1 MSTEIR
7 SLEDVPRI
15 GGKMARRFVEHFGT
29 EELALEAIV
38 GGDIASISEVDGIG
52 QRYAVSLVHDVRSR
66 KDGVDVSDFLKTK
79 EAMDVYEKLL
89 DIIKTFAHT
98 DYARDKLNIF
108 FPYPSSK
115 LEMIREMRESMSSYM
130 DTAEVLEDEPS
141 IIPLLQ
147 KVKQLNFK
155 YNLPKVRDRVI
166 ITGDHETYEYSR
178 SRFGNLLDVQLVR
191 SLSEFIDIARG
202 YSHVIVADDTYLSFE
217 FPEDVSPEFF
227 SDIEKV
233 ADWKIIPE
241 KDIISFSK
249 NLESII
255 SAIEVVKLL
264 RSKGIDFM
272 GSVSDDDIDVLSSA
286 LAVIDEDGNIMQGTD
301 EEVDRLNF
309 IIENLAQYV
318 SDEVKD
324 ANLKLDEYLK
334 KSELTLN
341 GQDMLK
347 VMKGSVELKELL
359 GRTLHSS
366 YHSVVKECSDK
377 LCTGLGLVRKES
389 LLIDS
394 FFPEEIAHPLE
405 VNPEMVSSFRQ
416 YVIQQ
421 VSRNQVEHKREIARL
436 LFSYLDTARNM
447 VRSVLEFDVG
457 FSIGC
462 FARVYGLVMPELLD
476 DTGLGFEDGRNLFLL
491 SRHGAVV
498 PINYSIGNNS
508 FSPDDDSRV
517 VLLSGVN
524 SGGKTSMLELLAQ
537 SVILA
542 HMGFPVPASTLQVSL
557 TDGFY
562 YFAKSK
568 GTLDA
573 GAFETTLK
581 EFSIVADDS
590 SKMVLVDELESIT
603 EPGASAKIIAGI
615 LEVLSENENSMAVF
629 VSHLSELILESTDR
643 DIRVD
648 GIEASGLDADL
659 NLVVDRS
666 PRYNYIARS
675 TPELIVERLSR
686 KTDGAEQAFYDRLK
700 SKF

>member
-1 MSTEIR
+1 MSTDIR

-38 GGDIASISEVDGIG
+38 GGDIASISQVDGIG

-66 KDGVDVSDFLKTK
+66 SDGVNVSDFLKTK

-89 DIIKTFAHT
+89 DIIRTFAHT
-98 DYARDKLNIF
+98 AYARDKLNVF

-115 LEMIREMRESMSSYM
+115 LDMIQEMRSSVSSYM
-130 DTAEVLEDEPS
+130 DSAKALGDEPRM
-141 IIPLLQ
+141 IPLLQ
-147 KVKQLNFK
+147 KVKQLNFR
-155 YNLPKVRDRVI
+155 YTLPKIRDRVI
-166 ITGDHETYEYSR
+166 ITGDQDVFEYSR
-178 SRFGNLLDVQLVR
+178 EYFGSLVDVQLVR
-191 SLSEFIDIARG
+191 SLSEFIDVARG

-217 FPEDVSPEFF
+217 LPEDLKPEFI

-233 ADWKIIPE
+233 PEWRIVPEVNIIA
-241 KDIISFSK
+241 FSK
-249 NLESII
+249 NLESI
-255 SAIEVVKLL
+255 SSSIEVVELL
-264 RSKGIDFM
+264 RSKGIKFM
-272 GSVSDDDIDVLSSA
+272 ESVSEDDIGILGSTLA
-286 LAVIDEDGNIMQGTD
+286 LIDDDGNIIQGTD

-309 IIENLAQYV
+309 AIENIVQYV
-318 SDEVKD
+318 SDEVKA

-334 KSELTLN
+334 NSELTLN

-359 GRTLHSS
+359 GRKLHSS
-366 YHSVVKECSDK
+366 YHSVIKECNVNICSR
-377 LCTGLGLVRKES
+377 LNLNRKES
-389 LLIDS
+389 IFIDS
-394 FFPEEIAHPLE
+394 FFSEEIAHPME
-405 VNPEMVSSFRQ
+405 VDSEQLSIFKQ
-416 YVIQQ
+416 YLVQQ
-421 VSRNQVEHKREIARL
+421 VSLRQIEHKREVSRVLSSHLEMAR
-436 LFSYLDTARNM
+436 DM

-462 FARVYGLVMPELLD
+462 FANAYDMILPELIG
-476 DTGLGFEDGRNLFLL
+476 DTGLGFENGRNLFLFTK
-491 SRHGAVV
+491 HGDVV
-498 PINYSIGNNS
+498 PINYSVGKNTL
-508 FSPDDDSRV
+508 SPEDDSSV

-542 HMGFPVPASTLQVSL
+542 HMGFPVPASSFEISL

-581 EFSIVADDS
+581 EFSVVADDS

-615 LEVLSENENSMAVF
+615 LEVLSENEKSMSVF
-629 VSHLSELILESTDR
+629 VSHLSELILENTDR
-643 DIRVD
+643 TIRVD
-648 GIEASGLDADL
+648 GIEASGLDAQL

-686 KTDGAEQAFYDRLK
+686 KTDGAEQAFYERLK